1 MKTNNKKMVVEER
14 IKNYIFEKPYPR
26 YNYKIVRRIVLNFL
40 YIIPVPSHRYPVEK
54 RKEINYNGNN
64 TFALK
69 LRNFYLTVTNYHRC
83 FN

>member
-1 MKTNNKKMVVEER
+1 MYRVSNRTR
-14 IKNYIFEKPYPR
+14 
-26 YNYKIVRRIVLNFL
+26 
-40 YIIPVPSHRYPVEK
+40 PVPSHRYPVEK

-69 LRNFYLTVTNYHRC
+69 LRNFYLTVTNYHRG